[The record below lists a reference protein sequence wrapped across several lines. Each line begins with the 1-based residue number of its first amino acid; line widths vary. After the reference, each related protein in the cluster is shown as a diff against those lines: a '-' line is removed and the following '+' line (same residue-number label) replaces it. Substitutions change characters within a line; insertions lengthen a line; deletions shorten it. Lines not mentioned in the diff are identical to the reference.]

1 MTVSRVAISPT
12 DDPPRMMLT
21 VALMPRLLMALCVGW
36 RRSRW
41 PISCATTPETMSGE
55 VEGLRLEWQQAQVEL
70 IHCLDRLSDAVA
82 DEVRGLQAQLDTARR
97 FIDMAQGRLA
107 QVTGSLNGLGTAL
120 GGLDQ
125 EMVAIAEELPDM
137 AAARLAFFQQ
147 YGAEMAAGDR
157 IMRDAETEIAAMK
170 DRIGAL
176 RDRLELD

>member
-1 MTVSRVAISPT
+1 MTLDLEYRLDSRYLRGIEEPAGKVFLSGQQ
-12 DDPPRMMLT
+12 
-21 VALMPRLLMALCVGW
+21 ALVRLL
-36 RRSRW
+36 
-41 PISCATTPETMSGE
+41 
-55 VEGLRLEWQQAQVEL
+55 
-70 IHCLDRLSDAVA
+70 
-82 DEVRGLQAQLDTARR
+82 
-97 FIDMAQGRLA
+97 LA
-107 QVTGSLNGLGTAL
+107 QAAADRAAGINSAGFVSGYRGSPL